1 MLEQLPDGSW
11 QGKYLYY
18 LDKGKLNKGA
28 LTNKFEVRNRKNN
41 GLIGFIKW
49 YPMWR
54 KYCFVPL
61 NCILDDGCMVEIAEF
76 TKGRTDKHLES
87 SRKKKIGV
95 RIPFIQ
101 QPLRF
106 PKETV
111 PFSQVGHEYD

>member
-1 MLEQLPDGSW
+1 
-11 QGKYLYY
+11 
-18 LDKGKLNKGA
+18 
-28 LTNKFEVRNRKNN
+28 
-41 GLIGFIKW
+41 
-49 YPMWR
+49 
-54 KYCFVPL
+54 
-61 NCILDDGCMVEIAEF
+61 MVEIAEF